1 MAIKFTTRDPA
12 KDAADADKARLAEKA
27 KAATKAAAPRTDG
40 DGLFETET
48 AKPARKGKRK

>member
-12 KDAADADKARLAEKA
+12 KDAADADKAKLVEKA
-27 KAATKAAAPRTDG
+27 KVARTTAPPEDG
-40 DGLFETET
+40 DDLFEAES